1 MPKFKFALAL
11 LALTPAGQALAQAA
25 KPAAPSVQ
33 EVTVVGSSAAKQ
45 TRVDRTVYSVSGDLQ
60 ATTGTAVDVL
70 NNVPSVSVDV
80 DGAISLRGDGNVT
93 ILVDG
98 KPSAQFSGSSR
109 GLSLQQLPANQI
121 DRVEVLTN
129 PPAQYKAEGSGGV
142 INIVTKKTRKAGFAG
157 SAQALVGDQRR
168 YVANLDAS
176 YNAGP
181 LRLSGAANLRQDA
194 KQRLTGWITSVT
206 AFRSMRT

>member
-45 TRVDRTVYSVSGDLQ
+45 TRVDRTVYSVSSDLQ

-80 DGAISLRGDGNVT
+80 DGAISLRGDPNVT
-93 ILVDG
+93 VLVDG
-98 KPSAQFSGSSR
+98 KPSA
-109 GLSLQQLPANQI
+109 L
-121 DRVEVLTN
+121 
-129 PPAQYKAEGSGGV
+129 YW
-142 INIVTKKTRKAGFAG
+142 AG
-157 SAQALVGDQRR
+157 
-168 YVANLDAS
+168 
-176 YNAGP
+176 
-181 LRLSGAANLRQDA
+181 
-194 KQRLTGWITSVT
+194 
-206 AFRSMRT
+206 